1 MDTLQDWEIYDLYKM
16 IQYADTNEWEMT
28 RWLMYVVAQVNSR
41 KKLDLN
47 NILKFPW
54 EKEESEDNTSISDD
68 DIVKLKKLAKD
79 YVKNI
84 IK

>member
-1 MDTLQDWEIYDLYKM
+1 M

-54 EKEESEDNTSISDD
+54 EKEESEDNTSISND

>member
-1 MDTLQDWEIYDLYKM
+1 MDSLQDWEIYDLYKM

-54 EKEESEDNTSISDD
+54 EKEESEDNTSISND